1 MSQWVIKLKA
11 GNVETS
17 PLRIPFVTP
26 SHPMPIPLHRM
37 DDEKV
42 SRVNDRVM
50 ARDKNNLNFM
60 DCVWQYPPGWSILL
74 LSLGLTIVIIGQ
86 GVKTKQ
92 LAWVPFQ
99 RSLSLRMSHQLH
111 SSSSGGRAARPSSL
125 FLIATEPL
133 TLWKCVPTE
142 IMTNG
147 RPSLSAFVQLYYLP
161 QLGTFT
167 RPPSLAKLY

>member
-1 MSQWVIKLKA
+1 MIREQLFTGPHPSVKLIGKGDNA
-11 GNVETS
+11 CHPVYWQFPKGSWALIITFPCKSVTVGNKVKSRKCRNITLTNS
-17 PLRIPFVTP
+17 ICYAIS
-26 SHPMPIPLHRM
+26 SHP
-37 DDEKV
+37 
-42 SRVNDRVM
+42 
-50 ARDKNNLNFM
+50 
-60 DCVWQYPPGWSILL
+60 
-74 LSLGLTIVIIGQ
+74 
-86 GVKTKQ
+86 
-92 LAWVPFQ
+92 VPVR

-147 RPSLSAFVQLYYLP
+147 LPSLSAFVQLYYLP
-161 QLGTFT
+161 QLGTST